1 VVDYTTIR
9 TVLQK
14 IEGEYNKYMVSSDI
28 HMPQLL
34 SKLATMEFC
43 GWIEESI
50 DEILHNY
57 LDSHIVDLQVKNN
70 IKDFVKD
77 IHGLSFDKH
86 IYKIFPLVIGANNW
100 ENVLDALSIADRNNF
115 RTIANTYHK
124 QRNSAAHVNTI
135 IGVTS
140 SYNAPS
146 QVLLDFNKIESAIKI
161 IESQV
166 ANLRQ

>member
-1 VVDYTTIR
+1 
-9 TVLQK
+9 
-14 IEGEYNKYMVSSDI
+14 MSSSDV

-57 LDSHIVDLQVKNN
+57 LDSHIVDLQIKNN
-70 IKDFVKD
+70 IKAFVKD

-86 IYKIFPLVIGANNW
+86 IYKLFPLVIGANNW

-115 RTIANTYHK
+115 TTIANTYQK
-124 QRNSAAHVNTI
+124 KRNSAAHVNTI

-146 QVLLDFNKIESAIKI
+146 QVLLDFNKIESAIRI

>member
-1 VVDYTTIR
+1 MVDYTTIR
-9 TVLQK
+9 TILQK
-14 IEGEYNKYMVSSDI
+14 IEREYNNYMVSSDV

-34 SKLATMEFC
+34 SKLAIMEFC

-70 IKDFVKD
+70 IKVFVKD
-77 IHGLSFDKH
+77 VHGLSFDKH

-100 ENVLDALSIADRNNF
+100 ENVLDALGSADRNNLESI
-115 RTIANTYHK
+115 TNTYHR

-135 IGVTS
+135 IGVTP

-146 QVLLDFNKIESAIKI
+146 QVMLDFNNIESAIRV
-161 IESQV
+161 IETQV
-166 ANLRQ
+166 KNLRQ